1 LRDKKRK
8 AGIES
13 DFLFLN
19 LHHFSIIGESNF
31 KIFTFKEDFMGLWGM
46 PFSTSLAFYVL
57 AATLVLAVIW
67 FIVTSKQDKH
77 HE

>member
-1 LRDKKRK
+1 
-8 AGIES
+8 
-13 DFLFLN
+13 
-19 LHHFSIIGESNF
+19 
-31 KIFTFKEDFMGLWGM
+31 MGLWGM